1 MGADS
6 RVQSSADATS
16 VGPTWKSIFH
26 GTATG
31 ASDNYKTNALFTLIK
46 YPNTLCSGSKVDNGV
61 SSPKGCVV
69 LKFVA
74 ALCTMNVKSSFV
86 DTFNV
91 SHIVG
96 RRRGPTAFDPIA
108 EVIYDY

>member
-1 MGADS
+1 
-6 RVQSSADATS
+6 
-16 VGPTWKSIFH
+16 
-26 GTATG
+26 
-31 ASDNYKTNALFTLIK
+31 
-46 YPNTLCSGSKVDNGV
+46 
-61 SSPKGCVV
+61 
-69 LKFVA
+69 
-74 ALCTMNVKSSFV
+74 MNVKSSFV